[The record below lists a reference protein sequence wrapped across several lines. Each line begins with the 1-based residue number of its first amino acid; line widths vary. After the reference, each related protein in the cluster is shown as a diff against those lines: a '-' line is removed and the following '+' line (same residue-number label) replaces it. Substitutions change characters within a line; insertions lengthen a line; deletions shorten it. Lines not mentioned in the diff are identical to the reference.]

1 MLSAG
6 EPKRPK
12 QNKRGLS
19 EDLNTVERM
28 LARKKLLMRAR
39 ESQNLIMTIHG
50 SKMVGQS
57 MYCCHN
63 FPTSTASQ

>member
-50 SKMVGQS
+50 GEVPSE
-57 MYCCHN
+57 
-63 FPTSTASQ
+63 TSEEHERERTLVV